1 MLKPLSQIPQK
12 LRASVSALANSESLK
27 GRVLRGG
34 AWLGGASFVEQVF
47 RFGRNMLLTR
57 LLVPEAFGTMAIV
70 LSAASVIEVVLH
82 MGIREALVQNPR
94 GREEDYM
101 RAAWWM
107 ALGRAASIY
116 LLVYLLAPFFS
127 RFYGNSDLTGLARVA
142 TLGVL
147 FDGALSPRAI
157 VAMKEMK
164 FSKWAMVTYGGG
176 ICGVLITVMLSL
188 YLRNVWALA
197 IGYCSENGVRC
208 ILSFALCPWYPHL
221 PLNRGAL
228 RELVRFSKG
237 LFGLALLNIIF
248 IRADIFVL
256 GKIYPVAQLG
266 FYSMAVLMV
275 QTPATFL
282 INVMFQTLLPAY
294 SRIQND
300 HDRINRIL
308 IKGAGAT
315 ALLGLPLLVFVA
327 FYGQSLLTLV
337 YGHAYGA
344 GSIALALAAGTALF
358 NMLNNQITVIF
369 FSKALPQLH
378 RRCNAVM
385 AVVVLVLVYPAAKF
399 LGVWGAQLACLIAII
414 IGYLLQLERLRKL
427 TGLSLSEYRKAFA
440 IPALVTLGVMV
451 VLLLARSLGPQ
462 FRVVPSVTFGLV
474 VCLIAYAL
482 SAAMLLRTSGGIVES
497 KGADV

>member
-1 MLKPLSQIPQK
+1 
-12 LRASVSALANSESLK
+12 
-27 GRVLRGG
+27 
-34 AWLGGASFVEQVF
+34 
-47 RFGRNMLLTR
+47 
-57 LLVPEAFGTMAIV
+57 
-70 LSAASVIEVVLH
+70 
-82 MGIREALVQNPR
+82 
-94 GREEDYM
+94 
-101 RAAWWM
+101 
-107 ALGRAASIY
+107 
-116 LLVYLLAPFFS
+116 
-127 RFYGNSDLTGLARVA
+127 
-142 TLGVL
+142 
-147 FDGALSPRAI
+147 
-157 VAMKEMK
+157 MKEMK
-164 FSKWAMVTYGGG
+164 CSKWAMVTYGGG

-256 GKIYPVAQLG
+256 GKIYPAAQLG

-300 HDRINRIL
+300 HDRMNRIL

-385 AVVVLVLVYPAAKF
+385 AVVVLVLVYPSAKF